1 MTLSTFNGKEVGFFK
16 SAYNETIMIDFENIF
31 TDNGN
36 GYSATK
42 DPKTDE
48 YNYVKASNKD
58 TTVLFNGQ
66 LIKCAIAL
74 IIEDKNLL
82 NYIKERGFMK

>member
-1 MTLSTFNGKEVGFFK
+1 MTLSTFNGKEVGIFK
-16 SAYNETIMIDFENIF
+16 LAYNETIMIDFENIF
-31 TDNGN
+31 TNNGN

-42 DPKTDE
+42 DTKTDE

-58 TTVLFNGQ
+58 TTVLFTGQ